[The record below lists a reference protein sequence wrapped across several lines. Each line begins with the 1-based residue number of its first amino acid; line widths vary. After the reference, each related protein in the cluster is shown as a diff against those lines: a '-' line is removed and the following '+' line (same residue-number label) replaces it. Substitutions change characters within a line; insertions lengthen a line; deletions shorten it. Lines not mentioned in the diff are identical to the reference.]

1 MFIVIVAE
9 KRNLTSGIG
18 GIVKGV
24 DYTSIDIGIASEHIC
39 LAATELGLG
48 TCMMGWFK
56 EKHIKEALNIP
67 KGKEIK
73 LVISLGYVQNEKN
86 RKKVRKN
93 INEILKFNSY

>member
-1 MFIVIVAE
+1 
-9 KRNLTSGIG
+9 
-18 GIVKGV
+18 
-24 DYTSIDIGIASEHIC
+24 
-39 LAATELGLG
+39 
-48 TCMMGWFK
+48 MMGWFK